1 MNTITRLTCTAAVAA
16 AGVAAFTVPANA
28 ASSYPDSVS
37 RPNEHALFVQTDD
50 PTGNHVVAY
59 QRRSDGSLSLDK
71 SYATGGI
78 GGVLAGSV
86 VDHLASEGALAYD
99 ADRSLLY
106 VVNAGSNTVSVF
118 AVHGD
123 ELELRQVVRSG
134 GTFPVSIAVHGDR
147 VYVLNAEDGGSVQ
160 GYVVFD
166 DRLLPVKAWNRP
178 LRLDPE
184 ATPQF
189 THTPGQVLVTPD
201 GSKLVVTTKA
211 ATDSIDVFSL
221 DQRGGPSAKPVVNSK
236 PGSVP
241 FGATF
246 DRTGNLAVTET
257 GLGALTTY
265 RIDRQGKLT
274 QLSSVPSGQQA
285 TCWVAGN
292 GDLMLTSNAGSATVS
307 GYRSNHAGD
316 LALLGATATDA
327 GTVDAT
333 VSPDGKYLYVQAGAA
348 GIVDE
353 FAVNGDGSLTAIGAV
368 KVADAAGAE
377 GIVAT

>member
-1 MNTITRLTCTAAVAA
+1 V
-16 AGVAAFTVPANA
+16 NA
-28 ASSYPDSVS
+28 ASSHQDGGS
-37 RPNEHALFVQTDD
+37 RPNSHAVFVQTDD
-50 PTGNHVVAY
+50 PAGNHVVAY
-59 QRRSDGSLSLDK
+59 QQKSDGSLSLEK

-86 VDHLASEGALAYD
+86 VDHLASEGAMAYD
-99 ADRSLLY
+99 PHRSLLY
-106 VVNAGSNTVSVF
+106 AVNAGSDTVSVF
-118 AVHGD
+118 AVQGD

-134 GTFPVSIAVHGDR
+134 GTFPVSIALHGDR
-147 VYVLNAEDGGSVQ
+147 VYVLNAEDGGSIQ

-178 LRLDPE
+178 LGLDPV

-189 THTPGQVLVTPD
+189 THTPGQVLVAPD

-211 ATDSIDVFSL
+211 ASDSIDVFGL
-221 DQRGGPSAKPVVNSK
+221 DHRGGPSAQPVVNAK

-241 FGATF
+241 FGAAF
-246 DRTGNLAVTET
+246 DSTGNLAVTET
-257 GLGALTTY
+257 GPGALTTY

-274 QLSSVPSGQQA
+274 QLSSVPSGQKA
-285 TCWVAGN
+285 TCWVAGD
-292 GDLMLTSNAGSATVS
+292 GDLLFASNVGSANVS
-307 GYRSNHAGD
+307 GYRSDGTGD

-333 VSPDGKYLYVQAGAA
+333 TSPDGKYLYVQAGAA

-353 FAVNGDGSLTAIGAV
+353 FAVNRDGSLTAIGAV
-368 KVADAAGAE
+368 TVADAAGAE
-377 GIVAT
+377 GIIAT